1 VGLIHFAIIHARA
14 HLLAKC
20 EKSMA
25 VSLMAVAG
33 DPQAAMQ
40 LGKSQLRQAQLLL
53 LAAATMMGRTQHRR
67 MENPPLALSVRNKLQ
82 G

>member
-1 VGLIHFAIIHARA
+1 MGSIHFAIIHARA
-14 HLLAKC
+14 HFLTKC
-20 EKSMA
+20 ERSVA

-40 LGKSQLRQAQLLL
+40 LGKAQLRQAQLLL
-53 LAAATMMGRTQHRR
+53 LVAATTLGRNQHRR
-67 MENPPLALSVRNKLQ
+67 MEIPPLALSVRNKLQ